1 MADNVVIYYVG
12 WKGTLYEANLLTG
25 TYWGVPSMDR
35 LGARRRALD
44 WAGIP
49 WKDWPHGEPANMD
62 EFGVELVIGNHWL
75 VRNGVNRVLFGGGRS
90 DGSDRLGDLWG
101 QGGNIISK
109 LDAVLAALNVQPP
122 PPPAPPAPTTVTV
135 AAGDTIDGLIKKYG
149 GTRESWVAT
158 NKLANADSIQL
169 GQVLTVPK

>member
-35 LGARRRALD
+35 LAARRRALD

-49 WKDWPHGEPANMD
+49 WKDWERGEPANMD
-62 EFGVELVIGNHWL
+62 EFGVEIVIGTDWT
-75 VRNGVNRVLFGGGRS
+75 VRNSVYRLLYGGGRN

-101 QGGNIISK
+101 QGGNIVSK
-109 LDAVLAALNVQPP
+109 LDAVL
-122 PPPAPPAPTTVTV
+122 
-135 AAGDTIDGLIKKYG
+135 
-149 GTRESWVAT
+149 
-158 NKLANADSIQL
+158 
-169 GQVLTVPK
+169 